1 MSKRVSS
8 IPNPWFHPD
17 YEPLDPRVR
26 EFAVRAVEAS
36 GGAVDPRELSGS
48 HDDRHAHVRDSLT
61 RWFESAIPDLL
72 GSPTD
77 RLAIDCQAHNLTG
90 CEGSGRAVEVWGK
103 AVISHFR
110 NHPSWPGCYEQELAS
125 RDVYAPPAI
134 AVRGMQLYSAALTHL
149 AQSIGLTSIRVF
161 RGLTGAPKRWQP
173 NALASVGWNPAHS
186 TVRDNDVRFAD
197 IDPSV
202 IAGIT
207 VGHECHPIIAPFSI
221 TAGPGHCQV
230 VFEQGTQLQRQ

>member
-149 AQSIGLTSIRVF
+149 AQSIG
-161 RGLTGAPKRWQP
+161 
-173 NALASVGWNPAHS
+173 WNPAHS